1 MVTRKTQYGWMA
13 LGGLVCLFG
22 VVLCCKVYEGNR
34 ALAGDEAPPV
44 AEKKPADPA
53 PPPPAKEKDKAEEK
67 GAETKKGDEPP
78 KPPEAPAPSGPA
90 MPMLEPP
97 PAPPA
102 PPAAPKPEG
111 PASAPAPTPPPA
123 VMPDVGP
130 AAATGAGPVPPR
142 GAMWDGSVVPAGHSE
157 PKNEE
162 PKGPVTTPPMTP
174 PAAPPSGL
182 ATTPPPSA
190 PSTLTPPPT
199 EAASGTGSATLPTAP
214 VTPPAP
220 SALAPPMP
228 PPAAEPTTG
237 SVPPPA
243 TTVTPPPPPK
253 EEAHPMPGEPP
264 LAPAP
269 GPVQSYQVRSPETL
283 RDLARRTMG
292 SADRWSD
299 IHKLNPTLKPEAT
312 LAAGTVVRLPG
323 DACVQPDDVEP
334 VKPLPA
340 LRPKPPAKAKV
351 VLPLTGTFPCNLD
364 DKKVMTL
371 PKAIRDQLG
380 ASDTVLISPG
390 PDKCLWLT
398 NQSHLERLAQRL
410 EQSPARE
417 VDVRVFKR
425 LYFAQTEKTALT
437 ADGRVAISERLAQFA
452 GLHQEVVL
460 VGIDDH
466 FELWD
471 AGRWRQ
477 YTQQK
482 SAAAKAALADHEHE

>member
-1 MVTRKTQYGWMA
+1 
-13 LGGLVCLFG
+13 
-22 VVLCCKVYEGNR
+22 
-34 ALAGDEAPPV
+34 
-44 AEKKPADPA
+44 
-53 PPPPAKEKDKAEEK
+53 
-67 GAETKKGDEPP
+67 
-78 KPPEAPAPSGPA
+78 
-90 MPMLEPP
+90 
-97 PAPPA
+97 
-102 PPAAPKPEG
+102 
-111 PASAPAPTPPPA
+111 
-123 VMPDVGP
+123 
-130 AAATGAGPVPPR
+130 
-142 GAMWDGSVVPAGHSE
+142 
-157 PKNEE
+157 
-162 PKGPVTTPPMTP
+162 
-174 PAAPPSGL
+174 
-182 ATTPPPSA
+182 
-190 PSTLTPPPT
+190 
-199 EAASGTGSATLPTAP
+199 
-214 VTPPAP
+214 
-220 SALAPPMP
+220 
-228 PPAAEPTTG
+228 
-237 SVPPPA
+237 
-243 TTVTPPPPPK
+243 
-253 EEAHPMPGEPP
+253 MPGEPP

-269 GPVQSYQVRSPETL
+269 GPVQIYQVRSPETL

-292 SADRWSD
+292 NGDRWAD
-299 IHKLNPTLKPEAT
+299 IYKLNPSLKPEAT
-312 LAAGTVVRLPG
+312 LTPGTVVRLPG

-340 LRPKPPAKAKV
+340 LRPKPPTKAKV

-364 DKKVMTL
+364 DKNVMTL

-380 ASDTVLISPG
+380 GSDTVLISPG

-398 NQSHLERLAQRL
+398 NQAHLERLAQRL

-437 ADGRVAISERLAQFA
+437 ADGRVAVSERLAQFA

>member
-1 MVTRKTQYGWMA
+1 MVTRKTQYGWVA
-13 LGGLVCLFG
+13 FGALVCLLG
-22 VVLCCKVYEGNR
+22 VVVTCKVCEGNR
-34 ALAGDEAPPV
+34 ALAGDDGTPA
-44 AEKKPADPA
+44 AEKKGEGPT
-53 PPPPAKEKDKAEEK
+53 PPPMAKDKGEEK
-67 GAETKKGDEPP
+67 GAETKKADEPP
-78 KPPEAPAPSGPA
+78 KPTETPNLPGLT
-90 MPMLEPP
+90 MPLSE
-97 PAPPA
+97 APPA
-102 PPAAPKPEG
+102 PPASPPKPDIAVN
-111 PASAPAPTPPPA
+111 PPSATPPP
-123 VMPDVGP
+123 VLPDVG
-130 AAATGAGPVPPR
+130 TSAGPVPPPPPV
-142 GAMWDGSVVPAGHSE
+142 AGSGVIPASHSE
-157 PKNEE
+157 AASEAPKAAV
-162 PKGPVTTPPMTP
+162 GAPPMAPPPAATAATVTP
-174 PAAPPSGL
+174 PAPSTTAPPMPAPAAEPTNS
-182 ATTPPPSA
+182 TPPPSA
-190 PSTLTPPPT
+190 PSPT
-199 EAASGTGSATLPTAP
+199 
-214 VTPPAP
+214 V
-220 SALAPPMP
+220 PPMP
-228 PPAAEPTTG
+228 PPATDASSGT
-237 SVPPPA
+237 VPPRTV
-243 TTVTPPPPPK
+243 TTVAPPPPPK

-269 GPVQSYQVRSPETL
+269 GPVQTYQVRSPETL

-292 SADRWSD
+292 NGDRWSD
-299 IHKLNPTLKPEAT
+299 IHKLNPSLKPEAT
-312 LAAGTVVRLPG
+312 LAPGTVVRLPG
-323 DACVQPDDVEP
+323 DACIQPDDVEP

-340 LRPKPPAKAKV
+340 LRPKPPTKAKV

-364 DKKVMTL
+364 DKKAMTL

-380 ASDTVLISPG
+380 GSDTVLISPG

-398 NQSHLERLAQRL
+398 NQAHLERLAQRL

-425 LYFAQTEKTALT
+425 LYFAQTEKMALT